1 MDYRKSWLEELNITN
16 NFWEGKK
23 VLITGHS
30 GFKGGWLSLWLQKLK
45 ADVIGYSLSIPT
57 TPSFFEIT
65 KADDNMIS
73 IFGDMRDF
81 NTLQNVISKYKPE
94 IIFHLAA
101 QSLVLSSYESPL
113 DTYSTNVMG
122 TLNLFE
128 SIKKNSSVK
137 VIVNVTSDKCYEN
150 KDLNI
155 PFKETDPMGGND
167 LYSSS
172 KACSE
177 ILTNSYRNS
186 FFNPKEYEKHNVSI
200 ATARSGNVIG
210 GGDWSDYRIVPD
222 LIKGIQQRKTV
233 FIRNPESR
241 RPWQFVLEPLSGYI
255 VLAEKLW
262 HDGQKY
268 SESWNFGPLKEEE
281 KPVSHLVSKFS
292 EEWNELKIK
301 FKKETRKESKYLRLD
316 CNKSKDQ
323 LGWQTS
329 LNLDNTIEWT
339 INWYKDFFEG
349 KNMQIVS
356 FKQID
361 KFTKLNNLS

>member
-1 MDYRKSWLEELNITN
+1 MEYWKGQLEKLDITS
-16 NFWEGKK
+16 NFWNGKK

-30 GFKGGWLSLWLQKLK
+30 GFKGGWLQKLK
-45 ADVIGYSLSIPT
+45 AEVIGYSLSIPT
-57 TPSFFEIT
+57 TTSFFEIT
-65 KADDNMIS
+65 KVDNNMIS

-101 QSLVLSSYESPL
+101 QSLVLTSYESPL

-122 TLNLFE
+122 TLNLLE

-177 ILTNSYRNS
+177 ILTASYRYS
-186 FFNPKEYEKHNVSI
+186 FFNTKEYGEHNVSI

-222 LIKGIQQRKTV
+222 LIKGLQQKKTV
-233 FIRNPESR
+233 IVRNPESR
-241 RPWQFVLEPLSGYI
+241 RPWQFVLEPLSGYL

-262 HDGQKY
+262 YDGQKY
-268 SESWNFGPLKEEE
+268 GESWNFGPLKEEE
-281 KPVSHLVSKFS
+281 KSVSYLISKFI

-301 FKKETRKESKYLRLD
+301 FETENRKESKYLRLD
-316 CNKSKDQ
+316 STKSKEQ
-323 LGWQTS
+323 LGWQTR
-329 LNLDNTIEWT
+329 LNLDDTITWT
-339 INWYKDFFEG
+339 INWYKDYFER
-349 KNMQIVS
+349 KNMQTIS
-356 FKQID
+356 LEQID
-361 KFTKLNNLS
+361 KFSRLHNQTGLK